1 MSLRGAQGAAPVL
14 LVEGQR
20 SAAAGGGGGSA
31 VPAAPGG
38 PAGPAPSASP
48 SENSWQLIHTGSSQA
63 GSSADTPTLAARP
76 QRRPTAAPAT
86 AVAQPGADPLLV
98 RLTQQLIACSG
109 SPADMQAALAA
120 AQLDTAGARRL
131 LTYLDR
137 QGAGGV
143 AVAALHAMEA
153 LGHPGAGA
161 GRA

>member
-20 SAAAGGGGGSA
+20 SAAAGCGGSA
-31 VPAAPGG
+31 VPAAPV
-38 PAGPAPSASP
+38 AQQGPAPSASP